1 MLRVFNSSV
10 QQALQFPQVTPAFF
24 VSAEFAQ
31 GSGVQ
36 TLYAWSGVGNV
47 SAAGVTWGGLGSLM
61 SISTI
66 EEGADSAQGIT
77 ARNITVTVSGL
88 DPQWAN
94 TIRKNFIQGGLLT
107 ISLALFAPN
116 GTMITIPAQ
125 IFGGQMD
132 TASVTGNG
140 VNSTITLNVENR
152 LVDLNRSRERLLTPS
167 DIQLD
172 HPLDQ
177 SCTFVFDVAQ
187 TPIYFGSAPAKTN
200 NQVS

>member
-1 MLRVFNSSV
+1 MLRVFNSIV
-10 QQALQFPQVTPAFF
+10 QSAIQYPQVSPAFF

-31 GSGVQ
+31 GSGIQ
-36 TLYAWSGVGNV
+36 TLYAWNGVGNV
-47 SAAGVTWGGLGSLM
+47 TVGGITYGGLGSLM
-61 SISTI
+61 AISTI
-66 EEGADSAQGIT
+66 EGGVEGTNGIS

-107 ISLALFAPN
+107 ISLALFSPN
-116 GTMITIPAQ
+116 GTIITTPAQ

-132 TASVTGNG
+132 TASVSGNG
-140 VNSTITLNVENR
+140 QNSTITLNIENR
-152 LVDLNRSRERLLTPS
+152 LIDLNRSRERLLTPS

-177 SCTFVFDVAQ
+177 SCAFVFDVAQ

-200 NQVS
+200 NQI